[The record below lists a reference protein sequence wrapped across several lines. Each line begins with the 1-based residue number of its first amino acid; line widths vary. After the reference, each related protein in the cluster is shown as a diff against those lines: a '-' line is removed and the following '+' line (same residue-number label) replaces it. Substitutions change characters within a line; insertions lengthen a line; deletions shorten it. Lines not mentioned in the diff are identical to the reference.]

1 MENTVNKHDTTPVPK
16 NLHPIWHRHF
26 GVQTLQP
33 SAHAARQPQSRPAPP
48 TSSDASQILLRAVQA
63 LVDARGPVKPIY

>member
-1 MENTVNKHDTTPVPK
+1 MNKHDTTPAPK

-33 SAHAARQPQSRPAPP
+33 SAHATRQPQSRQAPA
-48 TSSDASQILLRAVQA
+48 TNCDASQILLRAVQA

>member
-1 MENTVNKHDTTPVPK
+1 MNKHATTPVPK

-33 SAHAARQPQSRPAPP
+33 ISHAARQPQSRTAPP
-48 TSSDASQILLRAVQA
+48 TTRDASQILLRAVQA

>member
-1 MENTVNKHDTTPVPK
+1 MNKHDTTPAPK

-33 SAHAARQPQSRPAPP
+33 SAHAARQPQSRSAPP
-48 TSSDASQILLRAVQA
+48 SSRDASQILLRAVQA

>member
-1 MENTVNKHDTTPVPK
+1 MNKHDTTPAPK

-33 SAHAARQPQSRPAPP
+33 SAHAARQTPSRQAPP
-48 TSSDASQILLRAVQA
+48 SSRDASQILLRAVQA

>member
-1 MENTVNKHDTTPVPK
+1 MENTVNKHDTTPAPK

-33 SAHAARQPQSRPAPP
+33 SSPGTRQPNLASRDPAY
-48 TSSDASQILLRAVQA
+48 ALLCAVQA
-63 LVDARGPVKPIY
+63 LVATRGPAKHLY